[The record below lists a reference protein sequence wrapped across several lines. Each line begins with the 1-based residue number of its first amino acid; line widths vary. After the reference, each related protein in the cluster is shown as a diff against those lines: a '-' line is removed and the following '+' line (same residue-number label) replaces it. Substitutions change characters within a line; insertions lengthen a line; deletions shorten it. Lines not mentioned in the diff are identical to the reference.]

1 MADKKIK
8 EVKREDVL
16 AHPEVY
22 KEHFTEEMLV
32 TKAQDFV
39 YNHLYQ
45 NNIYGEGKWEGDRA
59 VYAQLPFGEPAVY
72 VVKMKDKKGTK
83 TVKATVTAL
92 LDVDA
97 EEITIGVDAPG
108 IPHGEKV
115 ISHLTIKHGY
125 INWYELDAP
134 KLDIGEPVIVMTDAI
149 KDDLPKYGT
158 TNPKLRQQPQIPYY
172 MLPPMW

>member
-1 MADKKIK
+1 MADKKEKIK

-22 KEHFTEEMLV
+22 VEHFTEKMVVE
-32 TKAQDFV
+32 KAEHFV
-39 YNHLYQ
+39 FNYLFQ
-45 NNIYGEGKWEGDRA
+45 NNIYGESNWEGGR
-59 VYAQLPFGEPAVY
+59 VVFAQLPFGEPAVY
-72 VVKMKDKKGTK
+72 VVKMKNK

-92 LDVDA
+92 IDVDA

-108 IPHGEKV
+108 IKHGEKV

-125 INWYELDAP
+125 INWYELDGP
-134 KLDIGEPVIVMTDAI
+134 TLDIKEPEIVIKDAI

-158 TNPKLRQQPQIPYY
+158 THPKLRQQPQIPYY
-172 MLPPMW
+172 MFPMW